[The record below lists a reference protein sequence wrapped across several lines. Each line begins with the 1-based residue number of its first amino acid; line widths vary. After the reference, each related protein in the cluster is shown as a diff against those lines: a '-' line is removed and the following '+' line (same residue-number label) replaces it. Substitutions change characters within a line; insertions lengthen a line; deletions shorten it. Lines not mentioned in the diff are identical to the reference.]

1 MNRREAANKELRT
14 KNRRLRRPPMKPKQ
28 TSTRTMPCAFSALAI
43 LLCLCSLSSAEVLSR
58 QKSISKHKQQ
68 LADIDSQLDTLANYN
83 PRSGV
88 GVGGFRS
95 RRQGEPDHR
104 EWVEIDLGRSCKIEE
119 VILVPEIWRN
129 TKTNLRADGFP
140 EEFRILAGTASDKKG
155 KVIASYTK
163 EDKILPR
170 IAPLVIACEDI
181 EASWIRLETTRL
193 GPRAWDE
200 DFGLH
205 LFEIL
210 VFSGAENVALH
221 QPVRASSRNI
231 ASDRNNPAYLVDGFL
246 PYVMDSAKGQRSRA
260 FLAKST
266 ADQTGHLSI
275 DLGEPHS
282 LDQVYLHA
290 VDLSDAIPQKQLNN
304 FAMPRHLIIEGANI
318 PDYSDAEKLTEFR
331 VASVFAAG
339 PIMMKKFP
347 ASSCRYVRLRVI
359 EPSRATSSPGT
370 AQAMSNIGFAEI
382 ELFSQGNNVAKGKQA
397 NGNYGFSSFNRSYA
411 SLTDGRNF
419 YGDILPIRQW
429 LNELALRH
437 ELERQRP
444 QLALRLNE
452 LYEEQ
457 KSLLNRFTAL
467 AVILAAAMIIT
478 LLVTRITRMRQL
490 ARVRLRLAADLH
502 DELGANLHTIGLL
515 SDLAVESREDDEAF
529 ADIQRRIRSE
539 SDRSGAEVR
548 SCMDLLALNNYYE
561 NLEADMQRAARRIMA
576 KLDHELII
584 EGEPYLKKLKPRV
597 RVDLFLFYK
606 ECLVNISRHS
616 KATAFSSHLSAD
628 KAGVTL
634 IIRDNGIGISIGIG
648 EQQDG
653 MTPTSLE
660 RRAGL
665 LRAKVRIDHPAEG
678 GTVVTLTIPAKRLG
692 IFKSIYL

>member
-1 MNRREAANKELRT
+1 
-14 KNRRLRRPPMKPKQ
+14 MKPKQ

-43 LLCLCSLSSAEVLSR
+43 LLCLCSLGSAEVLSR
-58 QKSISKHKQQ
+58 QTSISKHKQQ
-68 LADIDSQLDTLANYN
+68 LAEIDSQLTRLANYN

-88 GVGGFRS
+88 GVGGYRS
-95 RRQGEPDHR
+95 SRQNQAHHL
-104 EWVEIDLGRSCKIEE
+104 EWVEIDLGQTYKIDE
-119 VILVPEIWRN
+119 VILVPEIRRSTN
-129 TKTNLRADGFP
+129 TILLTDGFP
-140 EEFRILAGTASDKKG
+140 EAFRILAGTAADQKG
-155 KVIASYTK
+155 KVIASYTS
-163 EDKILPR
+163 DDNILPR
-170 IAPLVIACEDI
+170 IAPLVIACDDI
-181 EASWIRLETTRL
+181 EASWIRLEATTL
-193 GPRAWDE
+193 SPRAWD
-200 DFGLH
+200 GGYALH
-205 LFEIL
+205 LFEML
-210 VFSGAENVALH
+210 VFSGHENVALH
-221 QPVRASSRNI
+221 QPVKASSQNVL
-231 ASDRNNPAYLVDGFL
+231 ASDKYNPALLVDGFL
-246 PYVMDSAKGQRSRA
+246 PYVMDTAKGERSPA
-260 FLAKST
+260 FVATSSP
-266 ADQTGHLSI
+266 DQPGYLSI
-275 DLGEPHS
+275 DLGKAQT
-282 LDQVYLHA
+282 LDQVHLHA
-290 VDLSDAIPQKQLNN
+290 VDLSDAIPQKRFNN
-304 FAMPRHLIIEGANI
+304 FGMPRHMIVEGANAE
-318 PDYSDAEKLTEFR
+318 DFNDAITLTEFK
-331 VASVFAAG
+331 VASVFEAG
-339 PIMMKKFP
+339 PILMKRFP
-347 ASSCRYVRLRVI
+347 AFSCRYVRLRVLEPNI
-359 EPSRATSSPGT
+359 ELSPEAG
-370 AQAMSNIGFAEI
+370 APAYSNIGFAEI
-382 ELFSQGNNVAKGKQA
+382 ELFSNGINVAKAKQA
-397 NGNYGFSSFNRSYA
+397 NGNYGFSTFNRSYA

-457 KSLLNRFTAL
+457 KSQLNRLIAL
-467 AVILAAAMIIT
+467 AVILAAAMIVT
-478 LLVTRITRMRQL
+478 LLVTRMTRMRQL
-490 ARVRLRLAADLH
+490 AKIRLRLAADLH

-515 SDLAVESREDDEAF
+515 SDLAVESREDEEAF

-539 SDRSGAEVR
+539 ADRSGAEVR
-548 SCMDLLALNNYYE
+548 GCMDLLALRNYYE

-628 KAGVTL
+628 KAGVRL

-653 MTPTSLE
+653 MTPKSLE

>member
-1 MNRREAANKELRT
+1 
-14 KNRRLRRPPMKPKQ
+14 MKPKQ

-43 LLCLCSLSSAEVLSR
+43 LICLCSLSSAEVLSR
-58 QKSISKHKQQ
+58 QTSISKHKQQ
-68 LADIDSQLDTLANYN
+68 LAEINSQLTRLANYN

-95 RRQGEPDHR
+95 KREKRADHLQ
-104 EWVEIDLGRSCKIEE
+104 WVEIDLGQTYKIDE
-119 VILVPEIWRN
+119 VILVPEIRRSTN
-129 TKTNLRADGFP
+129 TNLLTDGFP
-140 EEFRILAGTASDKKG
+140 EAFRILAGTAADQKG
-155 KVIASYTK
+155 KVIASYTS
-163 EDKILPR
+163 DDNILPR
-170 IAPLVIACEDI
+170 IAPLVIACDDI
-181 EASWIRLETTRL
+181 EASWIRLEATTL
-193 GPRAWDE
+193 SPRAWD
-200 DFGLH
+200 GGYALH
-205 LFEIL
+205 LFEML
-210 VFSGAENVALH
+210 VFSGHENVALH
-221 QPVRASSRNI
+221 QPVKASSQNVL
-231 ASDRNNPAYLVDGFL
+231 ASDKYNPALLVDGFL
-246 PYVMDSAKGQRSRA
+246 PYVMDTAKGERSPA
-260 FLAKST
+260 FVATSSP
-266 ADQTGHLSI
+266 DQPGYLSI
-275 DLGEPHS
+275 DLGKAQT
-282 LDQVYLHA
+282 LDQVHLHA
-290 VDLSDAIPQKQLNN
+290 VDLSDAIPQKRFNN
-304 FAMPRHLIIEGANI
+304 FGMPRHMIVEGANAE
-318 PDYSDAEKLTEFR
+318 DFNDAITLTEFK
-331 VASVFAAG
+331 VASVFEAG
-339 PIMMKKFP
+339 PILMKRFP
-347 ASSCRYVRLRVI
+347 AFSCRYVRLRVLEPNI
-359 EPSRATSSPGT
+359 ELSPEAG
-370 AQAMSNIGFAEI
+370 APAYSNIGFAEI
-382 ELFSQGNNVAKGKQA
+382 ELFSNGINVAKAKQA
-397 NGNYGFSSFNRSYA
+397 NGNYGFSTFNRSYA

-457 KSLLNRFTAL
+457 KSQLNRLIAL
-467 AVILAAAMIIT
+467 AVILAAAMIVT
-478 LLVTRITRMRQL
+478 LLVTRMTRMRQL
-490 ARVRLRLAADLH
+490 AKIRLRLAADLH

-515 SDLAVESREDDEAF
+515 SDLAVESREDEEAF

-539 SDRSGAEVR
+539 ADRSGAEVR
-548 SCMDLLALNNYYE
+548 GCMDLLALRNYYE

-628 KAGVTL
+628 KAGVSL
-634 IIRDNGIGISIGIG
+634 IIRDNGIGID

-653 MTPTSLE
+653 MTPKSLE

>member
-1 MNRREAANKELRT
+1 
-14 KNRRLRRPPMKPKQ
+14 MKPKQ

-43 LLCLCSLSSAEVLSR
+43 LLCLCSLGSAEVLSR
-58 QKSISKHKQQ
+58 QTSISKHKQQ
-68 LADIDSQLDTLANYN
+68 LAEIDSQLTRLANYN

-88 GVGGFRS
+88 GVGGYRS
-95 RRQGEPDHR
+95 SRQNQAHHL
-104 EWVEIDLGRSCKIEE
+104 EWVEIDLGQTYKIDE
-119 VILVPEIWRN
+119 VILVPEIRRSTN
-129 TKTNLRADGFP
+129 TTLLTDGFP
-140 EEFRILAGTASDKKG
+140 EAFRILAGTAADQKG
-155 KVIASYTK
+155 KVIASYTS
-163 EDKILPR
+163 DDNILPR
-170 IAPLVIACEDI
+170 IAPLVIACAGI
-181 EASWIRLETTRL
+181 EASWIRLETTTL
-193 GPRAWDE
+193 SPRAWN
-200 DFGLH
+200 GGYALH
-205 LFEIL
+205 LFEML
-210 VFSGAENVALH
+210 VFSGHENVALR
-221 QPVRASSRNI
+221 QPVKASSQNVQ
-231 ASDRNNPAYLVDGFL
+231 ASDKYNPALLVDGFL
-246 PYVMDSAKGQRSRA
+246 PYVMDTAKGERSPA
-260 FLAKST
+260 FVATSSP
-266 ADQTGHLSI
+266 DQPGYLSI
-275 DLGEPHS
+275 DLGKAQT
-282 LDQVYLHA
+282 LDQVHLHA
-290 VDLSDAIPQKQLNN
+290 VDLSDAIPQKRFNN
-304 FAMPRHLIIEGANI
+304 FGMPRHMIVEGANAE
-318 PDYSDAEKLTEFR
+318 DFNDAITLTEFK
-331 VASVFAAG
+331 VASVFEAG
-339 PIMMKKFP
+339 PILMKRFP
-347 ASSCRYVRLRVI
+347 ASSCRYVRLRVLEPNI
-359 EPSRATSSPGT
+359 EVSPEAG
-370 AQAMSNIGFAEI
+370 APAYSNIGFAEI
-382 ELFSQGNNVAKGKQA
+382 ELFSHGINVAKAKQA

-452 LYEEQ
+452 LYEKQ
-457 KSLLNRFTAL
+457 KSLLNRFIAL
-467 AVILAAAMIIT
+467 AVILAAAMIVT
-478 LLVTRITRMRQL
+478 LLVTRMTRMRQL
-490 ARVRLRLAADLH
+490 AKIRLRLAADLH

-515 SDLAVESREDDEAF
+515 SDLAAESREDDEAF

-576 KLDHELII
+576 KLDHELSI
-584 EGEPYLKKLKPRV
+584 EGEPYLQKLKPRV

-628 KAGVTL
+628 KAGVSL

-653 MTPTSLE
+653 MTPKSLE

-665 LRAKVRIDHPAEG
+665 LRAKVRIDHPSEG

>member
-1 MNRREAANKELRT
+1 M
-14 KNRRLRRPPMKPKQ
+14 KNKQ

-43 LLCLCSLSSAEVLSR
+43 LLCLCSLGSAEVLSR
-58 QKSISKHKQQ
+58 QTSISKHKQQ
-68 LADIDSQLDTLANYN
+68 LAEIDSQLTRLANYN

-95 RRQGEPDHR
+95 KRQKRADYLQ
-104 EWVEIDLGRSCKIEE
+104 WVEIDLGQTYKIDE
-119 VILVPEIWRN
+119 VILVPEIRRSTN
-129 TKTNLRADGFP
+129 TTLLTDGFP
-140 EEFRILAGTASDKKG
+140 EAFRILAGTAADQKG
-155 KVIASYTK
+155 KVIASYTS
-163 EDKILPR
+163 DDNILPR
-170 IAPLVIACEDI
+170 IAPLVIACAGI
-181 EASWIRLETTRL
+181 EASWIRLETTTL
-193 GPRAWDE
+193 SPRAWN
-200 DFGLH
+200 GGYALH
-205 LFEIL
+205 LFEML
-210 VFSGAENVALH
+210 VFSGHENVALH
-221 QPVRASSRNI
+221 QPVKASSQNVL
-231 ASDRNNPAYLVDGFL
+231 ASDKYNPALLVDGFL
-246 PYVMDSAKGQRSRA
+246 PYVMDTAKGERSPA
-260 FLAKST
+260 FVATSSP
-266 ADQTGHLSI
+266 DQPGYLSI
-275 DLGEPHS
+275 DLGKAQT
-282 LDQVYLHA
+282 LDQVHLHA
-290 VDLSDAIPQKQLNN
+290 VDLSDAIPQKRFNN
-304 FAMPRHLIIEGANI
+304 FGMPRHMIVEGANAE
-318 PDYSDAEKLTEFR
+318 DFNDAITLTEFK
-331 VASVFAAG
+331 VASVFEAG
-339 PIMMKKFP
+339 PILMKRFP
-347 ASSCRYVRLRVI
+347 ASSCRYVRLRVLEPNI
-359 EPSRATSSPGT
+359 EVSPEAG
-370 AQAMSNIGFAEI
+370 APAYSNIGFAEI
-382 ELFSQGNNVAKGKQA
+382 ELFSHGINVAKAKQA

-452 LYEEQ
+452 LYEKQ
-457 KSLLNRFTAL
+457 KSLLNRFIAL
-467 AVILAAAMIIT
+467 AVILAAAMIVT
-478 LLVTRITRMRQL
+478 LLVTRMTRMRQL
-490 ARVRLRLAADLH
+490 AKIRLRLAADLH

-576 KLDHELII
+576 KLDHELSI
-584 EGEPYLKKLKPRV
+584 EGKPYLQKLKPRV

-628 KAGVTL
+628 KAGVSL

-653 MTPTSLE
+653 MTPKSLE

-665 LRAKVRIDHPAEG
+665 LRAKVRIDHPSEG

>member
-1 MNRREAANKELRT
+1 
-14 KNRRLRRPPMKPKQ
+14 MKPKQ

-43 LLCLCSLSSAEVLSR
+43 LICLCSLSSAEVLSR
-58 QKSISKHKQQ
+58 QTSISKHKQQ
-68 LADIDSQLDTLANYN
+68 LAEINSQLTRLANYN

-95 RRQGEPDHR
+95 KREKRADHLQ
-104 EWVEIDLGRSCKIEE
+104 WVEIDLGQTYKIDE
-119 VILVPEIWRN
+119 VILVPEIRRSTN
-129 TKTNLRADGFP
+129 TTLLTDGFP
-140 EEFRILAGTASDKKG
+140 EAFRILAGTAADQKG
-155 KVIASYTK
+155 KVIASYTS
-163 EDKILPR
+163 DDNILPR
-170 IAPLVIACEDI
+170 IAPLVIACDDI
-181 EASWIRLETTRL
+181 EASWIRLEATTL
-193 GPRAWDE
+193 SPRAWD
-200 DFGLH
+200 GGYALH
-205 LFEIL
+205 LFEML
-210 VFSGAENVALH
+210 VFSGHENVALH
-221 QPVRASSRNI
+221 QPVKASSQNVQ
-231 ASDRNNPAYLVDGFL
+231 ASDKYKPALLVDGFL
-246 PYVMDSAKGQRSRA
+246 PYVMDTAKGERSPA
-260 FLAKST
+260 FVATSSP
-266 ADQTGHLSI
+266 DQPGYLSI
-275 DLGEPHS
+275 DLGKAQT
-282 LDQVYLHA
+282 LDQVHLHA
-290 VDLSDAIPQKQLNN
+290 VDLSDAIPQKRFNN
-304 FAMPRHLIIEGANI
+304 FGMPRHMIVEGANAE
-318 PDYSDAEKLTEFR
+318 DFNDAITLTEFK
-331 VASVFAAG
+331 VASVFEAG
-339 PIMMKKFP
+339 PILMKRFP
-347 ASSCRYVRLRVI
+347 AFSCRYVRLRVLEPNI
-359 EPSRATSSPGT
+359 ELSPEAG
-370 AQAMSNIGFAEI
+370 APAYSNIGFAEI
-382 ELFSQGNNVAKGKQA
+382 ELFSNGINVAKAKQA
-397 NGNYGFSSFNRSYA
+397 NGNYGFSTFNRSYA

-457 KSLLNRFTAL
+457 KSQLNRLIAL
-467 AVILAAAMIIT
+467 AVILAAAMIVT
-478 LLVTRITRMRQL
+478 LLVTRMTRMRQL
-490 ARVRLRLAADLH
+490 AKIRLRLAADLH

-515 SDLAVESREDDEAF
+515 SDLAVESREDEEAF

-539 SDRSGAEVR
+539 ADRSGAEVR
-548 SCMDLLALNNYYE
+548 GCMDLLALRNYYE

-628 KAGVTL
+628 KAGVSLT
-634 IIRDNGIGISIGIG
+634 IRDNGIGISIGIG

>member
-1 MNRREAANKELRT
+1 
-14 KNRRLRRPPMKPKQ
+14 MKPKQ
-28 TSTRTMPCAFSALAI
+28 TSTRAMPCAFSALAI

-58 QKSISKHKQQ
+58 QTSISKHKQQ
-68 LADIDSQLDTLANYN
+68 LAEIDSQLTRLANYN

-88 GVGGFRS
+88 GVGGYRS
-95 RRQGEPDHR
+95 NRQKRADHLQ
-104 EWVEIDLGRSCKIEE
+104 WVEIDLGQTYKIDE
-119 VILVPEIWRN
+119 VILVPEIRRSTN
-129 TKTNLRADGFP
+129 TTLLTDGFP
-140 EEFRILAGTASDKKG
+140 EAFRILAGTAADQKG
-155 KVIASYTK
+155 KVIASYTS
-163 EDKILPR
+163 DDNILPR
-170 IAPLVIACEDI
+170 IAPLVIACDDI
-181 EASWIRLETTRL
+181 EASWIRLEATTL
-193 GPRAWDE
+193 SPRAWD
-200 DFGLH
+200 GGYALH
-205 LFEIL
+205 LFEML
-210 VFSGAENVALH
+210 VFSGHENVALR
-221 QPVRASSRNI
+221 QPVKASSQNVQ
-231 ASDRNNPAYLVDGFL
+231 ASDKYNPALLVDGFL
-246 PYVMDSAKGQRSRA
+246 PYVMDTAKGERSPA
-260 FLAKST
+260 FVATSSP
-266 ADQTGHLSI
+266 DQPGYLSI
-275 DLGEPHS
+275 DLGKAQT
-282 LDQVYLHA
+282 LDQVHLHA
-290 VDLSDAIPQKQLNN
+290 VDLSDAIPQKRFNN
-304 FAMPRHLIIEGANI
+304 FGMPRHMIVEGANAE
-318 PDYSDAEKLTEFR
+318 DFNDAITLTEFK
-331 VASVFAAG
+331 VASVFEAG
-339 PIMMKKFP
+339 PILMKRFP
-347 ASSCRYVRLRVI
+347 ATTCRYVRLRVL
-359 EPSRATSSPGT
+359 EPSIEAPPH
-370 AQAMSNIGFAEI
+370 APAYNNIGFAEI
-382 ELFSQGNNVAKGKQA
+382 ELLSRGINVAKTKQA

-452 LYEEQ
+452 LYEKQ
-457 KSLLNRFTAL
+457 KSLLNRFIAL
-467 AVILAAAMIIT
+467 AVILAAAMIVT
-478 LLVTRITRMRQL
+478 LLVTRMTRMRQL
-490 ARVRLRLAADLH
+490 AKIRLRLAADLH

-576 KLDHELII
+576 KLDHELSI
-584 EGEPYLKKLKPRV
+584 EGKPYLQKLKPRV

-628 KAGVTL
+628 KAGVSL

-653 MTPTSLE
+653 MTPKSLE

-665 LRAKVRIDHPAEG
+665 LRAKVRIDHPREG

>member
-1 MNRREAANKELRT
+1 
-14 KNRRLRRPPMKPKQ
+14 MKPKQ

-43 LLCLCSLSSAEVLSR
+43 LICLCSLSSAEVLSR
-58 QKSISKHKQQ
+58 QTSISKHKQQ
-68 LADIDSQLDTLANYN
+68 LAEINSQLTRLANYN

-95 RRQGEPDHR
+95 KREKRADHLQ
-104 EWVEIDLGRSCKIEE
+104 WVEIDLGQTYKIDE
-119 VILVPEIWRN
+119 VILVPEIRRSTN
-129 TKTNLRADGFP
+129 TTLLTDGFP
-140 EEFRILAGTASDKKG
+140 EAFRILAGTAADQKG
-155 KVIASYTK
+155 KVIASYTSD
-163 EDKILPR
+163 DKILPR
-170 IAPLVIACEDI
+170 IAPLVIACDDI
-181 EASWIRLETTRL
+181 EASWIRLEATTL
-193 GPRAWDE
+193 SPRAWD
-200 DFGLH
+200 GGYALH
-205 LFEIL
+205 LFEML
-210 VFSGAENVALH
+210 VFSGHENVALH
-221 QPVRASSRNI
+221 QPVKASSQNVQ
-231 ASDRNNPAYLVDGFL
+231 ASDKYKPALLVDGFL
-246 PYVMDSAKGQRSRA
+246 PYVMDTAKGERSPA
-260 FLAKST
+260 FVATSSP
-266 ADQTGHLSI
+266 DQPGYLSI
-275 DLGEPHS
+275 DLGKAQT
-282 LDQVYLHA
+282 LDQVHLHA
-290 VDLSDAIPQKQLNN
+290 VDLSDAIPQKRFNN
-304 FAMPRHLIIEGANI
+304 FGMPRHMIVEGANAE
-318 PDYSDAEKLTEFR
+318 DFNDAITLTEFK
-331 VASVFAAG
+331 VASVFEAG
-339 PIMMKKFP
+339 PILMKRFP
-347 ASSCRYVRLRVI
+347 AFSCRYVRLRVLEPNI
-359 EPSRATSSPGT
+359 ELSPEAG
-370 AQAMSNIGFAEI
+370 APAYSNIGFAEI
-382 ELFSQGNNVAKGKQA
+382 ELFSNGINVAKAKQA
-397 NGNYGFSSFNRSYA
+397 NGNYGFSTFNRSYA

-457 KSLLNRFTAL
+457 KSQLNRLIAV
-467 AVILAAAMIIT
+467 AVILAAAMIVT
-478 LLVTRITRMRQL
+478 LLVTRMTRMRQL
-490 ARVRLRLAADLH
+490 AKIRLRLAADLH

-539 SDRSGAEVR
+539 ADRSGAEVR
-548 SCMDLLALNNYYE
+548 GCMDLLALRNYYE

-606 ECLVNISRHS
+606 ECLVNISRHAS
-616 KATAFSSHLSAD
+616 ATAFSSHLSAD
-628 KAGVTL
+628 KAGVRL
-634 IIRDNGIGISIGIG
+634 IIRDNGIGID

-653 MTPTSLE
+653 MTPKSLE

>member
-1 MNRREAANKELRT
+1 
-14 KNRRLRRPPMKPKQ
+14 MKPKQ

-43 LLCLCSLSSAEVLSR
+43 LICLCSLSSAEVLSR
-58 QKSISKHKQQ
+58 QTSISKHKQQ
-68 LADIDSQLDTLANYN
+68 LAEINSQLTRLANYN

-95 RRQGEPDHR
+95 KREKRADHLQ
-104 EWVEIDLGRSCKIEE
+104 WVEIDLGQTYKIDE
-119 VILVPEIWRN
+119 VILVPEIRRSTN
-129 TKTNLRADGFP
+129 TTLLTDGFP
-140 EEFRILAGTASDKKG
+140 EAFRILAGTAADQKG
-155 KVIASYTK
+155 KVIASYTSD
-163 EDKILPR
+163 DKILPR
-170 IAPLVIACEDI
+170 IAPLVIACDDI
-181 EASWIRLETTRL
+181 EASWIRLEATTL
-193 GPRAWDE
+193 SPRAWD
-200 DFGLH
+200 GGYALH
-205 LFEIL
+205 LFEML
-210 VFSGAENVALH
+210 VFSGHENVALH
-221 QPVRASSRNI
+221 QPVKASSQNVQ
-231 ASDRNNPAYLVDGFL
+231 ASDKYKPALLVDGFL
-246 PYVMDSAKGQRSRA
+246 PYVMDTAKGERSPA
-260 FLAKST
+260 FVATSSP
-266 ADQTGHLSI
+266 DQPGYLSI
-275 DLGEPHS
+275 DLGKAQT
-282 LDQVYLHA
+282 LDQVHLHA
-290 VDLSDAIPQKQLNN
+290 VDLSDAIPQKRFNN
-304 FAMPRHLIIEGANI
+304 FGMPRHMIVEGANAE
-318 PDYSDAEKLTEFR
+318 DFNDAITLTEFK
-331 VASVFAAG
+331 VASVFEAG
-339 PIMMKKFP
+339 PILMKRFP
-347 ASSCRYVRLRVI
+347 AFSCRYVRLRVLEPNI
-359 EPSRATSSPGT
+359 ELSPEAG
-370 AQAMSNIGFAEI
+370 APAYSNIGFAEI
-382 ELFSQGNNVAKGKQA
+382 ELFSNGINVAKAKQA
-397 NGNYGFSSFNRSYA
+397 NGNYGFSTFNRSYA

-457 KSLLNRFTAL
+457 KSQLNRLIAL
-467 AVILAAAMIIT
+467 AVILAAAMIVT
-478 LLVTRITRMRQL
+478 LLVTRMTRMRQL
-490 ARVRLRLAADLH
+490 AKIRLRLAADLH

-539 SDRSGAEVR
+539 ADRSGAEVR
-548 SCMDLLALNNYYE
+548 GCMDLLALRNYYE

-606 ECLVNISRHS
+606 ECLVNISRHAS
-616 KATAFSSHLSAD
+616 ATAFSSHLSAD
-628 KAGVTL
+628 KAGVRL
-634 IIRDNGIGISIGIG
+634 IIRDNGIGID

-653 MTPTSLE
+653 MTPKSLE

>member
-1 MNRREAANKELRT
+1 
-14 KNRRLRRPPMKPKQ
+14 MKLKQ

-43 LLCLCSLSSAEVLSR
+43 LICLCSLSSAEVLSR
-58 QKSISKHKQQ
+58 QTSISKHKQQ
-68 LADIDSQLDTLANYN
+68 LAEINSQLTRLANYN

-95 RRQGEPDHR
+95 KREKRADHLQ
-104 EWVEIDLGRSCKIEE
+104 WVEIDLGQTYKIDE
-119 VILVPEIWRN
+119 VILVPEIRRSTN
-129 TKTNLRADGFP
+129 TTLLTDGFP
-140 EEFRILAGTASDKKG
+140 EAFRILAGTAADQKG
-155 KVIASYTK
+155 KVIASYTS
-163 EDKILPR
+163 DDNILPR
-170 IAPLVIACEDI
+170 IAPLVIACDDI
-181 EASWIRLETTRL
+181 EASWIRLEATTL
-193 GPRAWDE
+193 SPRAWD
-200 DFGLH
+200 GGYALH
-205 LFEIL
+205 LFEML
-210 VFSGAENVALH
+210 VFSGHENVALH
-221 QPVRASSRNI
+221 QPVKASSQNI
-231 ASDRNNPAYLVDGFL
+231 QASDKYKPALLVDGFL
-246 PYVMDSAKGQRSRA
+246 PYVMDTAKGERSPA
-260 FLAKST
+260 FVATSSP
-266 ADQTGHLSI
+266 DQPGYLSI
-275 DLGEPHS
+275 DLGKAQT
-282 LDQVYLHA
+282 LDQVHLHA
-290 VDLSDAIPQKQLNN
+290 VDLSDAIPQKRFNN
-304 FAMPRHLIIEGANI
+304 FGMPRHMIVEGANAE
-318 PDYSDAEKLTEFR
+318 DFNDAITLTEFK
-331 VASVFAAG
+331 VASVFEAG
-339 PIMMKKFP
+339 PILMKRFP
-347 ASSCRYVRLRVI
+347 AFSCRYVRLRVLEPNI
-359 EPSRATSSPGT
+359 ELSPEAG
-370 AQAMSNIGFAEI
+370 APAYSNIGFAEI
-382 ELFSQGNNVAKGKQA
+382 ELFSNGINVAKAKQA
-397 NGNYGFSSFNRSYA
+397 NGNYGFSTFNRSYA

-457 KSLLNRFTAL
+457 KSQLNRLIAL
-467 AVILAAAMIIT
+467 AVILAAAMIVT
-478 LLVTRITRMRQL
+478 LLVTRMTRMRQL
-490 ARVRLRLAADLH
+490 AKIRLRLAADLH

-539 SDRSGAEVR
+539 ADRSGAEVR
-548 SCMDLLALNNYYE
+548 GCMDLLALRNYYE

-606 ECLVNISRHS
+606 ECLVNISRHAS
-616 KATAFSSHLSAD
+616 ATAFSSHLSAD
-628 KAGVTL
+628 KAGVRL
-634 IIRDNGIGISIGIG
+634 IIRDNGIGID

-653 MTPTSLE
+653 MTPKSLE

>member
-1 MNRREAANKELRT
+1 
-14 KNRRLRRPPMKPKQ
+14 MKPKQ

-43 LLCLCSLSSAEVLSR
+43 LICLCSLSSAEVLSR
-58 QKSISKHKQQ
+58 QTSISKHKQQ
-68 LADIDSQLDTLANYN
+68 LAEINSQLTRLANYN

-95 RRQGEPDHR
+95 KREKRADHLQ
-104 EWVEIDLGRSCKIEE
+104 WVEIDLGQTYKIDE
-119 VILVPEIWRN
+119 VILVPEIRRSTN
-129 TKTNLRADGFP
+129 TTLLTDGFP
-140 EEFRILAGTASDKKG
+140 EAFRILAGTAADQKG
-155 KVIASYTK
+155 KVIASYTS
-163 EDKILPR
+163 DDNILPR
-170 IAPLVIACEDI
+170 IAPLVIACDDI
-181 EASWIRLETTRL
+181 EASWIRLEATTL
-193 GPRAWDE
+193 SPRAWD
-200 DFGLH
+200 GGYALH
-205 LFEIL
+205 LFEML
-210 VFSGAENVALH
+210 VFSGHENVALH
-221 QPVRASSRNI
+221 QPVKASSQNVQ
-231 ASDRNNPAYLVDGFL
+231 ASDKYKPALLVDGFL
-246 PYVMDSAKGQRSRA
+246 PYVMDTAKGERSPA
-260 FLAKST
+260 FVATSSP
-266 ADQTGHLSI
+266 DQPGYLSI
-275 DLGEPHS
+275 DLGKAQT
-282 LDQVYLHA
+282 LDQVHLHA
-290 VDLSDAIPQKQLNN
+290 VDLSDAIPQKRFNN
-304 FAMPRHLIIEGANI
+304 FGMPRHMIVEGANAE
-318 PDYSDAEKLTEFR
+318 DFNDAITLTEFK
-331 VASVFAAG
+331 VASVFEAG
-339 PIMMKKFP
+339 PILMKRFP
-347 ASSCRYVRLRVI
+347 AFSCRYVRLRVLEPNI
-359 EPSRATSSPGT
+359 ELSPEAG
-370 AQAMSNIGFAEI
+370 APAYSNIGFAEI
-382 ELFSQGNNVAKGKQA
+382 ELFSNGINVAKAKQA
-397 NGNYGFSSFNRSYA
+397 NGNYGFSTFNRSYA

-457 KSLLNRFTAL
+457 KSQLNRLIAL
-467 AVILAAAMIIT
+467 AVILAAAMIVT
-478 LLVTRITRMRQL
+478 LLVTRMTRMRQL
-490 ARVRLRLAADLH
+490 AKIRLRLAADLH

-539 SDRSGAEVR
+539 ADRSGAEVR
-548 SCMDLLALNNYYE
+548 GCMDLLALRNYYE

-606 ECLVNISRHS
+606 ECLVNISRHAS
-616 KATAFSSHLSAD
+616 ATAFSSHLSAD
-628 KAGVTL
+628 KAGVRL
-634 IIRDNGIGISIGIG
+634 IIRDNGIGID

-653 MTPTSLE
+653 MTPKSLE

>member
-1 MNRREAANKELRT
+1 
-14 KNRRLRRPPMKPKQ
+14 MKPKQ

-43 LLCLCSLSSAEVLSR
+43 LICLCSLSSAEVLSR
-58 QKSISKHKQQ
+58 QTSISKHKQQ
-68 LADIDSQLDTLANYN
+68 LAEINSQLTRLANYN

-95 RRQGEPDHR
+95 KREKRADHLQ
-104 EWVEIDLGRSCKIEE
+104 WVEIDLGQTYKIDE
-119 VILVPEIWRN
+119 VILVPEIRRSTN
-129 TKTNLRADGFP
+129 TTLLTDGFP
-140 EEFRILAGTASDKKG
+140 EAFRILAGTAADQKG
-155 KVIASYTK
+155 KVIASYTS
-163 EDKILPR
+163 DDNILPR
-170 IAPLVIACEDI
+170 IAPLVIACDDI
-181 EASWIRLETTRL
+181 EASWIRLEATTL
-193 GPRAWDE
+193 SPRAWD
-200 DFGLH
+200 GGYALH
-205 LFEIL
+205 LFEML
-210 VFSGAENVALH
+210 VFSGHENVALH
-221 QPVRASSRNI
+221 QPVKASSQNVQ
-231 ASDRNNPAYLVDGFL
+231 ASDKYKPALLVDGFL
-246 PYVMDSAKGQRSRA
+246 PYVMDTAKGERSPA
-260 FLAKST
+260 FVATSSP
-266 ADQTGHLSI
+266 DQPGYLSI
-275 DLGEPHS
+275 DLGKAQT
-282 LDQVYLHA
+282 LDQVHLHA
-290 VDLSDAIPQKQLNN
+290 VDLSDAIPQKRFNN
-304 FAMPRHLIIEGANI
+304 FGMPRHMIVEGANAE
-318 PDYSDAEKLTEFR
+318 DFNDAITLTEFK
-331 VASVFAAG
+331 VASVFEAG
-339 PIMMKKFP
+339 PILMKRFP
-347 ASSCRYVRLRVI
+347 AFSCRYVRLRVLEPNI
-359 EPSRATSSPGT
+359 ELSPEAG
-370 AQAMSNIGFAEI
+370 APAYSNIGFAEI
-382 ELFSQGNNVAKGKQA
+382 ELFSNGINVAKAKQA
-397 NGNYGFSSFNRSYA
+397 NGNYGFSTFNRSYA

-457 KSLLNRFTAL
+457 KSQLNRLIAV
-467 AVILAAAMIIT
+467 AVILAAAMIVT
-478 LLVTRITRMRQL
+478 LLVTRMTRMRQL
-490 ARVRLRLAADLH
+490 AKIRLRLAADLH

-539 SDRSGAEVR
+539 ADRSGAEVR
-548 SCMDLLALNNYYE
+548 GCMDLLALRNYYE

-606 ECLVNISRHS
+606 ECLVNISRHAS
-616 KATAFSSHLSAD
+616 ATAFSSHLSAD
-628 KAGVTL
+628 KAGVRL
-634 IIRDNGIGISIGIG
+634 IIRDNGIGID

-653 MTPTSLE
+653 MTPKSLE

>member
-1 MNRREAANKELRT
+1 
-14 KNRRLRRPPMKPKQ
+14 MKPKQ
-28 TSTRTMPCAFSALAI
+28 TSIRTMPCAFSALAI
-43 LLCLCSLSSAEVLSR
+43 LICLCSLSSAEVLSR
-58 QKSISKHKQQ
+58 QTSISKHKQQ
-68 LADIDSQLDTLANYN
+68 LAEINSQLTRLANYN

-95 RRQGEPDHR
+95 KREKRADHLQ
-104 EWVEIDLGRSCKIEE
+104 WVEIDLGQTYKIDE
-119 VILVPEIWRN
+119 VILVPEIRRSTN
-129 TKTNLRADGFP
+129 TTLLTDGFP
-140 EEFRILAGTASDKKG
+140 EAFRILAGTAADQKG
-155 KVIASYTK
+155 KVIASYTS
-163 EDKILPR
+163 DDNILPR
-170 IAPLVIACEDI
+170 IAPLVIACDDI
-181 EASWIRLETTRL
+181 EASWIRLEATTL
-193 GPRAWDE
+193 SPRAWD
-200 DFGLH
+200 GGYALH
-205 LFEIL
+205 LFEML
-210 VFSGAENVALH
+210 VFSGHENVALH
-221 QPVRASSRNI
+221 QPVKASSQNVL
-231 ASDRNNPAYLVDGFL
+231 ASDKYNPALLVDGFL
-246 PYVMDSAKGQRSRA
+246 PYVMDTAKGERSPA
-260 FLAKST
+260 FVATSSP
-266 ADQTGHLSI
+266 DQPGYLSI
-275 DLGEPHS
+275 DLGKAQT
-282 LDQVYLHA
+282 LDQVHLHA
-290 VDLSDAIPQKQLNN
+290 VDLSDAIPQKRFNN
-304 FAMPRHLIIEGANI
+304 FGMPRHMIVEGANAE
-318 PDYSDAEKLTEFR
+318 DFNDAITLTEFK
-331 VASVFAAG
+331 VASVFEAG
-339 PIMMKKFP
+339 PILMKRFP
-347 ASSCRYVRLRVI
+347 AFSCRYVRLRVLEPNI
-359 EPSRATSSPGT
+359 ELSPEAG
-370 AQAMSNIGFAEI
+370 APAYSNIGFAEI
-382 ELFSQGNNVAKGKQA
+382 ELFSNGINVAKAKQA
-397 NGNYGFSSFNRSYA
+397 NGNYGFSTFNRSYA

-457 KSLLNRFTAL
+457 KSQLNRLIAL
-467 AVILAAAMIIT
+467 AVILAAAMIVT
-478 LLVTRITRMRQL
+478 LLVTRMTRMRQL
-490 ARVRLRLAADLH
+490 AKIRLRLAADLH

-539 SDRSGAEVR
+539 ADRSGAEVR
-548 SCMDLLALNNYYE
+548 GCMDLLALRNYYE

-628 KAGVTL
+628 KAGVRL
-634 IIRDNGIGISIGIG
+634 IIRDNGIGID

-653 MTPTSLE
+653 MTPKSLE

>member
-1 MNRREAANKELRT
+1 
-14 KNRRLRRPPMKPKQ
+14 MKPKQ

-43 LLCLCSLSSAEVLSR
+43 LLCLCSLGSAEVLSR
-58 QKSISKHKQQ
+58 QTSISKHKQQ
-68 LADIDSQLDTLANYN
+68 LAEIDSQLTRLANYN

-88 GVGGFRS
+88 GVGGYRS
-95 RRQGEPDHR
+95 SRQNQAHHL
-104 EWVEIDLGRSCKIEE
+104 EWVEIDLGQTYKIDE
-119 VILVPEIWRN
+119 VILVPEIRRSTN
-129 TKTNLRADGFP
+129 TTLLTDGFP
-140 EEFRILAGTASDKKG
+140 EAFRILAGTAADQKG
-155 KVIASYTK
+155 KVIASYTS
-163 EDKILPR
+163 DDNILPR
-170 IAPLVIACEDI
+170 IAPLVIACAGI
-181 EASWIRLETTRL
+181 EASWIRLETTTL
-193 GPRAWDE
+193 SPRAWN
-200 DFGLH
+200 GGYALH
-205 LFEIL
+205 LFEML
-210 VFSGAENVALH
+210 VFSGHENVALH
-221 QPVRASSRNI
+221 QPVKASSQNVQ
-231 ASDRNNPAYLVDGFL
+231 ASDKYNPALLVDGFL
-246 PYVMDSAKGQRSRA
+246 PYVMDTAKGERSPA
-260 FLAKST
+260 FVATSSP
-266 ADQTGHLSI
+266 DQPGYLSI
-275 DLGEPHS
+275 DLGKAQT
-282 LDQVYLHA
+282 LDQVHLHA
-290 VDLSDAIPQKQLNN
+290 VDLSDAIPQKRFNN
-304 FAMPRHLIIEGANI
+304 FGMPRHMIVEGANAE
-318 PDYSDAEKLTEFR
+318 DFNDAITLTEFK
-331 VASVFAAG
+331 VASVFEAG
-339 PIMMKKFP
+339 PILMKRFP
-347 ASSCRYVRLRVI
+347 ASSCRYVRLRVLEPNI
-359 EPSRATSSPGT
+359 EVSPEAG
-370 AQAMSNIGFAEI
+370 APAYSNIGFAEI
-382 ELFSQGNNVAKGKQA
+382 ELFSHGINVAKAKQA

-452 LYEEQ
+452 LYEKQ
-457 KSLLNRFTAL
+457 KSLLNRFIAL
-467 AVILAAAMIIT
+467 AVILAAAMIVT
-478 LLVTRITRMRQL
+478 LLVTRMTRMRQL
-490 ARVRLRLAADLH
+490 AKIRLRLAADLH

-515 SDLAVESREDDEAF
+515 SDLAAESREDDEAF

-576 KLDHELII
+576 KLDHELSI
-584 EGEPYLKKLKPRV
+584 EGKPYLQKLKPRV

-628 KAGVTL
+628 KAGVSL

-653 MTPTSLE
+653 MTPKSLE

-665 LRAKVRIDHPAEG
+665 LRAKVRIDHPSEG

>member
-1 MNRREAANKELRT
+1 
-14 KNRRLRRPPMKPKQ
+14 MKPKQ

-43 LLCLCSLSSAEVLSR
+43 LLCLCSLGSAEVLSR
-58 QKSISKHKQQ
+58 QTSISKHNQP
-68 LADIDSQLDTLANYN
+68 LAEIDSQLTRLANYN

-88 GVGGFRS
+88 GVGGYRS
-95 RRQGEPDHR
+95 SRQNQANHL
-104 EWVEIDLGRSCKIEE
+104 EWVEIDLGQTYKIDE
-119 VILVPEIWRN
+119 VILVPEIRRSTN
-129 TKTNLRADGFP
+129 TTLLTDGFP
-140 EEFRILAGTASDKKG
+140 EAFRILAGTAADQKG
-155 KVIASYTK
+155 KVIASYTS
-163 EDKILPR
+163 DDNILPR
-170 IAPLVIACEDI
+170 IAPLVIACAGI
-181 EASWIRLETTRL
+181 EASWIRLETTTL
-193 GPRAWDE
+193 SPRAWN
-200 DFGLH
+200 GGYALH
-205 LFEIL
+205 LFEML
-210 VFSGAENVALH
+210 VFSGHENVALR
-221 QPVRASSRNI
+221 QPVKASSQNVQ
-231 ASDRNNPAYLVDGFL
+231 ASDKYNPALLVDGFL
-246 PYVMDSAKGQRSRA
+246 PYVMDTAKGERSPA
-260 FLAKST
+260 FVATSSP
-266 ADQTGHLSI
+266 DQPGYLSI
-275 DLGEPHS
+275 DLGKAQT
-282 LDQVYLHA
+282 LDQVHLHA
-290 VDLSDAIPQKQLNN
+290 VDLSDAIPQKRFNN
-304 FAMPRHLIIEGANI
+304 FGMPRHMIVEGANAE
-318 PDYSDAEKLTEFR
+318 DFNDAITLTEFK
-331 VASVFAAG
+331 VASVFEAG
-339 PIMMKKFP
+339 PILMKRFP
-347 ASSCRYVRLRVI
+347 ASSCRYVRLRVLEPNI
-359 EPSRATSSPGT
+359 EVSPEAG
-370 AQAMSNIGFAEI
+370 APAYSNIGFAEI
-382 ELFSQGNNVAKGKQA
+382 ELFSHGINVAKAKQA

-452 LYEEQ
+452 LYEKQ
-457 KSLLNRFTAL
+457 KSLLNRFIAL
-467 AVILAAAMIIT
+467 AVILAAAMIVT
-478 LLVTRITRMRQL
+478 LLVTRMTRMRQL
-490 ARVRLRLAADLH
+490 AKIRLRLAADLH

-576 KLDHELII
+576 KLDHELSI
-584 EGEPYLKKLKPRV
+584 EGKPYLQKLKPRV

-628 KAGVTL
+628 KAGVSL

-653 MTPTSLE
+653 MTPKSLE

-665 LRAKVRIDHPAEG
+665 LRAKVRIDHPSEG

>member
-1 MNRREAANKELRT
+1 
-14 KNRRLRRPPMKPKQ
+14 
-28 TSTRTMPCAFSALAI
+28 MPCAFSAVAI
-43 LLCLCSLSSAEVLSR
+43 LLCLCSLGSAEVLSR
-58 QKSISKHKQQ
+58 QTSISEHKQQ
-68 LADIDSQLDTLANYN
+68 LAEIDSQLTRLANYN

-95 RRQGEPDHR
+95 KRQKRADYLQ
-104 EWVEIDLGRSCKIEE
+104 WVEIDLGQTYKIDE
-119 VILVPEIWRN
+119 VILVPEIRRSTN
-129 TKTNLRADGFP
+129 TTLLTDGFP
-140 EEFRILAGTASDKKG
+140 EAFRILAGTAADQKG
-155 KVIASYTK
+155 KVIASYTS
-163 EDKILPR
+163 DDNILPR
-170 IAPLVIACEDI
+170 IAPLVIACAGI
-181 EASWIRLETTRL
+181 EASWIRLETTTL
-193 GPRAWDE
+193 SPRAWN
-200 DFGLH
+200 GGYALH
-205 LFEIL
+205 LFEML
-210 VFSGAENVALH
+210 VFSGHENVALH
-221 QPVRASSRNI
+221 QPVKASSQNVQ
-231 ASDRNNPAYLVDGFL
+231 ASDKYNPALLVDGFL
-246 PYVMDSAKGQRSRA
+246 PYVMDTAKGERSPA
-260 FLAKST
+260 FVATSSP
-266 ADQTGHLSI
+266 DQPGYLSI
-275 DLGEPHS
+275 DLGKAQT
-282 LDQVYLHA
+282 LDQVHLHA
-290 VDLSDAIPQKQLNN
+290 VDLSDAIPQKRFNN
-304 FAMPRHLIIEGANI
+304 FGMPRHMIVEGANAE
-318 PDYSDAEKLTEFR
+318 DFNDAITLTEFK
-331 VASVFAAG
+331 VASVFEAG
-339 PIMMKKFP
+339 PILMKRFP
-347 ASSCRYVRLRVI
+347 ASSCRYVRLRVLEPNI
-359 EPSRATSSPGT
+359 EVSPEAG
-370 AQAMSNIGFAEI
+370 APAYSNIGFAEI
-382 ELFSQGNNVAKGKQA
+382 ELFSHGINVAKAKQA

-452 LYEEQ
+452 LYEKQ
-457 KSLLNRFTAL
+457 KSLLNRFIAL
-467 AVILAAAMIIT
+467 AVILAAAMIVT
-478 LLVTRITRMRQL
+478 LLVTRMTRMRQL
-490 ARVRLRLAADLH
+490 AKIRLRLAADLH

-576 KLDHELII
+576 KLDHELSI
-584 EGEPYLKKLKPRV
+584 EGKPYLQKLKPRV

-628 KAGVTL
+628 KAGVSL

-653 MTPTSLE
+653 MTPKSLE

-665 LRAKVRIDHPAEG
+665 LRAKVRIDHPSEG